1 MLDMKNSPKCR
12 SSAEKV
18 KTRGVDEEVLLRFLA
33 LDEERRALLV
43 KVEELKNTVIR
54 YQEKLHN

>member
-18 KTRGVDEEVLLRFLA
+18 KTRGVDEEVLLRFWL
-33 LDEERRALLV
+33 
-43 KVEELKNTVIR
+43 
-54 YQEKLHN
+54 